1 MLRQSL
7 KKCEL
12 NLLLNNLKVFSFN
25 MCVQIDY
32 KSPDNAS
39 NYKEHLELL
48 ALSRTKIPS
57 YFFTITARLRLF
69 NKLKGIPLFFIGLSE
84 KNLNIFLKNKKN
96 FNIIF
101 FSFYDSA
108 LRFLNIYSSS
118 IAFNLNNTLNP
129 SLVFFVVIKFIILHL
144 FFYISLLLKFSILL
158 LYNK

>member
-32 KSPDNAS
+32 KSPWNAS
-39 NYKEHLELL
+39 NFKEHFE
-48 ALSRTKIPS
+48 LSRTKIPS

-84 KNLNIFLKNKKN
+84 KNLNIFLKNKNN

-118 IAFNLNNTLNP
+118 IVLNLNNTVNS

-144 FFYISLLLKFSILL
+144 FFYISLFLKFSLLL
-158 LYNK
+158 LYNNK